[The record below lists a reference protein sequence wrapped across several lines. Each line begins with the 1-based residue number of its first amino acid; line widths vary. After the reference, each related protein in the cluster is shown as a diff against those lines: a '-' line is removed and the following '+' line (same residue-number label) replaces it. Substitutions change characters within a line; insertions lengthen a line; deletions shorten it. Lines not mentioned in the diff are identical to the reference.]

1 MKIKYNVEIPK
12 SDAEDINELYKF
24 VESDGKTMQITYDDI
39 KEAKLRRFVLAN
51 VNDKNE
57 FGLEIKRIGLE
68 VYIAKVN

>member
-24 VESDGKTMQITYDDI
+24 VEGSGQTMQITYDDI
-39 KEAKLRRFVLAN
+39 NEAKSRRSVLAN

-68 VYIAKVN
+68 VYIAKTK